1 MVEITPRKP
10 VSYQYEED
18 VLKVIDTDLWNVLF
32 LIIQFRRILIDIEKS
47 HVVIEKSRLLIKKSL
62 FDIVKS
68 TIFSKKRIVE
78 MVNYSSKLKKSA
90 SLSTPR

>member
-47 HVVIEKSRLLIKKSL
+47 RLLIKKSL